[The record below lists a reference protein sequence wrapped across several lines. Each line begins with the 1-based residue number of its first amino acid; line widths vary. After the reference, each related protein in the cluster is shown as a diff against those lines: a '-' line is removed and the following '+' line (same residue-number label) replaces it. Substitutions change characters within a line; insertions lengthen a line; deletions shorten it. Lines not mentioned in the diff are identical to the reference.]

1 MKNLILAAAP
11 LVAAALM
18 LGSLPA
24 HAGFDSG
31 NAGDALSAEFIYTG
45 RDVLQRLELSASAG
59 KPIIDTK
66 KLRVAMETTEVI
78 SKDKVVL
85 RGEERD
91 AVNYPS
97 RKLIEISRPRWKEYR
112 KTSETHAR
120 LKVVLHEYLWMTG
133 VDDTNYVQSEPIIRA
148 LNVPNYSPSIW
159 QNLPGTAFAVVECT
173 GQAKDGSFVTVAVQ
187 TKGASNSPDRAE
199 VRIERDGNKFGYRFN
214 SQDISQF
221 FESDDEKANTA
232 MVGLGAYVN
241 KEFPVAIKYSGT
253 NYIDMDLK
261 AVIEAGGI
269 ESHGNSMRVWR
280 GPGFGADELYS
291 LTAPV
296 CSVWSNN

>member
-1 MKNLILAAAP
+1 MKNLILSAIVALSALP
-11 LVAAALM
+11 L
-18 LGSLPA
+18 A

-59 KPIIDTK
+59 KPIYDTK
-66 KLRVAMETTEVI
+66 QLRTVMEATEVV

-85 RGEERD
+85 DGKERD

-97 RKLIEISRPRWKEYR
+97 RKLIEISRPRWREYR

-120 LKVVLHEYLWMTG
+120 LKIVLHEYLWMTG
-133 VDDTNYVQSEPIIRA
+133 VDDTNYVKSEPIIRA

-159 QNLPGTAFAVVECT
+159 LNLPGTAFAVVECT

-187 TKGASNSPDRAE
+187 TKGAANSPDRAE
-199 VRIERDGNKFGYRFN
+199 VRIEREGNKFGYRFN
-214 SQDISQF
+214 AQDISQF

-232 MVGLGAYVN
+232 MVGLGAYVS
-241 KEFPVAIKYSGT
+241 KEFPVAIKYAGT

-269 ESHGNSMRVWR
+269 ESGKNSMRVWR
-280 GPGFGADELYS
+280 GPGFGADEVYALN
-291 LTAPV
+291 APV